1 MFTIESATSA
11 QRLSMRSL
19 MLVSACVCS
28 ACSGSSSRDSNP
40 VDAGRGVGQP
50 GLLALA

>member
-1 MFTIESATSA
+1 
-11 QRLSMRSL
+11 MRSL

-40 VDAGRGVGQP
+40 VYAEGGDGWVSPGYWLWHRAGN
-50 GLLALA
+50 